1 VFDKIQTVQSADIV
15 ENKRLGAALV
25 AIQQMQNALPAH
37 KRRRDPERHRHINNL
52 ETPAQPAT

>member
-1 VFDKIQTVQSADIV
+1 
-15 ENKRLGAALV
+15 
-25 AIQQMQNALPAH
+25 MQNALPAH